1 LCKINQKEEPKGD
14 ADYPKGGER
23 MLGRRWMLGVLIL
36 AMTFA
41 TWSTVFAAVMPA
53 PGETLTIAVPDE
65 PPGLDPTTSPA
76 AAIARIVYNNLLEG
90 LVKVDMQGEVVRAL
104 AESYSVSIDG
114 KVYSFT
120 LRPGVKFHHGRALTA
135 DDVKYTLERD
145 LDPKTGHPHR
155 DYYEDIQQI
164 TVIDAR
170 TFDIAL
176 QKPNAMFI
184 FNLARANSAI
194 IAKEEVERL
203 KSHPIG
209 TGPFQFS
216 EWVRGDRIVLSRF
229 KAYYQPG
236 MPSLEKVVFRFIADP
251 SAQMAALRAGDVD
264 VIGTAMNPE
273 SAVELKHDP
282 QYRVIEGLTT
292 TDVIA
297 AINNSKPPFSDLR
310 VRKAITYAINRDDV
324 IKGAVFG
331 LAKPIGSHMDP
342 LNPYYVDLSQGYEYA
357 PQKAKQLLAEAGYP
371 QGFEFVLRLAEP
383 YLAYRRAGEI
393 IANQLAKVGLK
404 AKIEIIEWG
413 QWLSRVYRQA
423 DYDMTV
429 MGHAEPFDIGIYANP
444 QYYFRY
450 DNPKLRALLAEAD
463 ASLDDNHRKAL
474 YEQVQRLIA
483 DDAVNVFLYNGPY
496 LVGMRRTVHNWWTN
510 LPIPAIDVTQV
521 SKTK

>member
-1 LCKINQKEEPKGD
+1 M
-14 ADYPKGGER
+14 R
-23 MLGRRWMLGVLIL
+23 WRRWMVGGLIL
-36 AMTFA
+36 GLMLV
-41 TWSTVFAAVMPA
+41 TWSAVLGGAPPA
-53 PGETLTIAVPDE
+53 TGETLTIAVPDE

-90 LVKVDMQGEVVRAL
+90 LVKVNMQGEVVRAL
-104 AESYSVSIDG
+104 AERYSVSIDG
-114 KVYSFT
+114 TVYTFT
-120 LRPGVKFHHGRALTA
+120 LRPDVKFHNGRSLTA
-135 DDVKYTLERD
+135 EDVKYTLERN

-155 DYYEDIQQI
+155 AYYEDIEQI
-164 TVIDAR
+164 TIIDEY
-170 TFDIAL
+170 TLKIAL
-176 QKPNAMFI
+176 RKPNAMFV

-209 TGPFQFS
+209 TGPYQFS
-216 EWVRGDRIVLSRF
+216 EWVRGDRIILTKF
-229 KAYYQPG
+229 KDYYLPG
-236 MPSLEKVVFRFIADP
+236 VPSVDKVVFRFIEDA

-264 VIGTAMNPE
+264 VIGAALNPE
-273 SAVELKHDP
+273 SAVELKNDP
-282 QYRVIEGLTT
+282 QYQVIEGVTT

-297 AINNSKPPFSDLR
+297 AMNNSKPPFSDLR
-310 VRKAITYAINRDDV
+310 VRKAITYAINRDEV

-331 LAKPIGSHMDP
+331 MAKPIGSHMDL
-342 LNPYYVDLSQGYEYA
+342 LNPYYVDLSHLYEYA

-383 YLAYRRAGEI
+383 YVAYRRAGEI
-393 IANQLAKVGLK
+393 IASQLAKVGLK

-463 ASLDDNHRKAL
+463 ASLDDNQRKAL
-474 YEQVQRLIA
+474 YAQVQRLIA

-496 LVGMRRTVHNWWTN
+496 LVGMRTTVHNWWTN
-510 LPIPAIDVTQV
+510 LPIPANDVTQV
-521 SKTK
+521 YKTK

>member
-1 LCKINQKEEPKGD
+1 MRWRS
-14 ADYPKGGER
+14 R
-23 MLGRRWMLGVLIL
+23 MVGVLLLGLTLITWL
-36 AMTFA
+36 PVLGAA
-41 TWSTVFAAVMPA
+41 TPA
-53 PGETLTIAVPDE
+53 SGETLTIAVPDE

-90 LVKVDMQGEVVRAL
+90 LVKVNMQGEIVRAL
-104 AESYSVSIDG
+104 AEGYSVSLDG
-114 KVYSFT
+114 TVYTFT
-120 LRPGVKFHHGRALTA
+120 LRHGVKFHNGRPLTA
-135 DDVKYTLERD
+135 ADVKYTLERN

-155 DYYEDIQQI
+155 AYYEDIAQI
-164 TVIDAR
+164 TMVDEH
-170 TFDIAL
+170 TFHIAL
-176 QKPNAMFI
+176 RQPNAMFI

-203 KSHPIG
+203 KSHPVG

-216 EWVRGDRIVLSRF
+216 AWVRGDRLILTRF
-229 KAYYQPG
+229 KDYYEPDV
-236 MPSLEKVVFRFIADP
+236 PAIDRVVFRFIEDP

-264 VIGTAMNPE
+264 VIGAAMNPE
-273 SAVELKHDP
+273 SAMELKNDP

-297 AINNSKPPFSDLR
+297 AMNNSKPPFSDLR
-310 VRKAITYAINRDDV
+310 VRQAITYAINRDEV

-331 LAKPIGSHMDP
+331 MAKPIGSHMDP
-342 LNPYYVDLSQGYEYA
+342 LNPYYVDLSHLYEYA

-371 QGFEFVLRLAEP
+371 HGFEFILRLAEP

-393 IANQLAKVGLK
+393 IASQLAKVGLK

-450 DNPKLRALLAEAD
+450 DNPKLRGLLAEAD
-463 ASLDDNHRKAL
+463 AALDDNRRKIL

-496 LVGMRRTVHNWWTN
+496 LVGMRTTVHNWWTN
-510 LPIPAIDVTQV
+510 LPIPAIDVTRV
-521 SKTK
+521 DKTK

>member
-1 LCKINQKEEPKGD
+1 
-14 ADYPKGGER
+14 
-23 MLGRRWMLGVLIL
+23 MLWRSWMGAVLIQGL
-36 AMTFA
+36 TLI
-41 TWSTVFAAVMPA
+41 TWSAGLAAAPST

-90 LVKVDMQGEVVRAL
+90 LVKVNMQGEVVRAL
-104 AESYSVSIDG
+104 AERYSVSTDG
-114 KVYSFT
+114 MVYTFT
-120 LRPGVKFHHGRALTA
+120 LRHGVKFHNGRSLTA
-135 DDVKYTLERD
+135 EDVKYTLERN
-145 LDPKTGHPHR
+145 LDPNTGHPHR
-155 DYYEDIQQI
+155 AYYEDIQHI
-164 TVIDAR
+164 KIIDAQ
-170 TFDIAL
+170 TVDIAL
-176 QKPNAMFI
+176 RKPNAMFI

-209 TGPFQFS
+209 TGPFQFT
-216 EWVRGDRIVLSRF
+216 EWVRGDRIILTRF
-229 KAYYQPG
+229 RDYYEPG
-236 MPSLEKVVFRFIADP
+236 VPSLDKVVFRFIQDP

-264 VIGTAMNPE
+264 VIGAAMNPE
-273 SAVELKHDP
+273 SALELKQDP
-282 QYRVIEGLTT
+282 QFRVIEGLTT

-297 AINNSKPPFSDLR
+297 AMNNSKPPFSDLR
-310 VRKAITYAINRDDV
+310 VRKAISYAIDRDEV

-331 LAKPIGSHMDP
+331 MAKAIGSHMDP
-342 LNPYYVDLSQGYEYA
+342 LNPYYVDLSHLYEYD
-357 PQKAKQLLAEAGYP
+357 PQKAKQLLTEAGYP
-371 QGFEFVLRLAEP
+371 QGFDFVLRLAEP

-393 IANQLAKVGLK
+393 IASQLAKVGLK
-404 AKIEIIEWG
+404 AKIELIEWG
-413 QWLSRVYRQA
+413 QWLARVYRQA

-450 DNPKLRALLAEAD
+450 DNPTLQALLAEAD
-463 ASLDDNHRKAL
+463 ASLDDQKRKAL

-496 LVGMRRTVHNWWTN
+496 LVGMRHTVHNWWTN
-510 LPIPAIDVTQV
+510 LPIPAIDVTRV